1 MVRLLPQL
9 ERIFWLRGRC
19 WRRRGRLRDPWAPS
33 ARNHD
38 LSANSAPGTW
48 CRFLVKQVSSAGAAG
63 AIDYGWYKLNVFTA
77 WRRHARQ
84 TMVVVFDI
92 PPSAKEAILHRLLRG
107 LHVELL
113 GDPFWMYARL
123 LEEVVSLQD
132 RAVWA
137 VRDRVRATENQRL
150 SEWPKPDYI
159 YLHDMARHAIH
170 VSETLDV
177 ATNTLDGILAH
188 HRHSAHLL
196 GSGARLG
203 DASGW
208 ALASTANRLLFFQD
222 MLRSLRVRA
231 ASNRERLQNEIEL
244 AFNLVAQCDAR
255 ISLKI
260 GRAAQA
266 DGAAMRTVAFVTLA
280 FLPATFICAIFSM
293 SFFDYDSS
301 SGSWSVSGD
310 FWRYWA
316 VAVPVTVCTALLWL
330 GWTKLS
336 PTMPIGGAGETE
348 TIAGARA
355 RRLKMLGK
363 VPRGTSH
370 LLP

>member
-1 MVRLLPQL
+1 
-9 ERIFWLRGRC
+9 
-19 WRRRGRLRDPWAPS
+19 
-33 ARNHD
+33 
-38 LSANSAPGTW
+38 
-48 CRFLVKQVSSAGAAG
+48 VKQVSAEAAG

-77 WRRHARQ
+77 WHRHTGR
-84 TMVVVFDI
+84 TMVSVFDA
-92 PPSAKEAILHRLLRG
+92 PPSAKEVILHRLLCG

-123 LEEVVSLQD
+123 VEEVVSLQD

-137 VRDRVRATENQRL
+137 IRDRVRATENQRWA
-150 SEWPKPDYI
+150 EWQKPDYI

-170 VSETLDV
+170 VAETLDV

-188 HRHSAHLL
+188 HRRTAHLL
-196 GSGARLG
+196 DTGARLG
-203 DASGW
+203 DSSAWAS
-208 ALASTANRLLFFQD
+208 ASTATANRLLFFQD

-231 ASNRERLQNEIEL
+231 ASNKERLQNEIEL
-244 AFNLVAQCDAR
+244 AFNLVTQCDAR
-255 ISLKI
+255 ISLNI

-280 FLPATFICAIFSM
+280 FLPATFVCAIFSM

-330 GWTKLS
+330 AWTKLF
-336 PTMPIGGAGETE
+336 PPMPIGGAGEME
-348 TIAGARA
+348 TLAGARA
-355 RRLKMLGK
+355 RMIEMLGEM
-363 VPRGTSH
+363 PRGASH
-370 LLP
+370 PLA